1 MAHKIRLGFVGAN
14 VRSNWAS
21 QSHFPAL
28 LASPDVELTA
38 VCTTRPESAE
48 EAREALGAKLAFHDF
63 RAMVASPEIDAVAVV
78 VRVPAHYE
86 PTRAAIEAGKHV
98 YTEWPLG
105 RTTAEAEELAALARA
120 KGVQT
125 AVGLQSRVSPT
136 LMYLKE
142 QIEAGYV
149 GEVLACHA
157 TAMRDGA
164 LERPSS
170 RTWQRD
176 ASLGANTLT
185 IANGH
190 VIDALRF
197 VAGNFARVACL
208 VTTQARH
215 WYETDTQQLVEVTAP
230 DNVLVSGQLASGA
243 VASVH
248 VAAVPWAGSG
258 FRMEI
263 YGREG
268 TLVTTGT
275 VSSQRGESSGCRA
288 PGAAT
293 SYATWRSPSASSMSR
308 PTSPAAIRST
318 SGRCMP
324 CSPRRSGPGRA
335 ACRRSTPRWTCTTSS
350 IRSSRRRRRAGSCRS
365 PEAWPAPVDTRRCV
379 IATRRRGRS
388 AELPRR
394 VTREPPGRHERRDY
408 LQSVR
413 SPLAVAF

>member
-1 MAHKIRLGFVGAN
+1 MSR
-14 VRSNWAS
+14 
-21 QSHFPAL
+21 
-28 LASPDVELTA
+28 LTA

-48 EAREALGAKLAFHDF
+48 EAREAFGAKLAFHDF

-86 PTRAAIEAGKHV
+86 PTKAAIEAGKHV

-136 LMYLKE
+136 LHVHEGADRGRAMW
-142 QIEAGYV
+142 ARCCPV
-149 GEVLACHA
+149 TPPRCV
-157 TAMRDGA
+157 TARWSAPPAAPGSAM
-164 LERPSS
+164 P
-170 RTWQRD
+170 
-176 ASLGANTLT
+176 ASARNTLT

-208 VTTQARH
+208 VTTQARQ
-215 WYETDTQQLVEVTAP
+215 WYETDTKQMVEVTSP

-268 TLVTTGT
+268 TLVATGN
-275 VSSQRGESSGCRA
+275 VSSQRGETLRLQGAQWQPRA
-288 PGAAT
+288 ERPGDPRALRLCPGRLPARRSVQRRADVCPVRRGDPDRAEPPADVRHRGGPAPLPRYDQAGVGYGPGAA
-293 SYATWRSPSASSMSR
+293 
-308 PTSPAAIRST
+308 
-318 SGRCMP
+318 GRL
-324 CSPRRSGPGRA
+324 RR
-335 ACRRSTPRWTCTTSS
+335 CRRPWTPGG
-350 IRSSRRRRRAGSCRS
+350 A
-365 PEAWPAPVDTRRCV
+365 
-379 IATRRRGRS
+379 
-388 AELPRR
+388 
-394 VTREPPGRHERRDY
+394 
-408 LQSVR
+408 
-413 SPLAVAF
+413 

>member
-14 VRSNWAS
+14 VRSTWAS

-28 LASPDVELTA
+28 LASPDIELTA
-38 VCTTRPESAE
+38 VCTTRRESAE
-48 EAREALGAKLAFHDF
+48 EARRAFGVQHAFQDY
-63 RAMVASPEIDAVAVV
+63 RTMVASPEIDAVAVV
-78 VRVPAHYE
+78 VKVPEHYG
-86 PTRAAIEAGKHV
+86 PTRAALEAGKHV

-105 RTTAEAEELAALARA
+105 RTTAEAEALAALARS

-136 LMYLKE
+136 LLYMKE

-149 GEVLACHA
+149 GEVLSCHV
-157 TAMRDGA
+157 TTMRDGA

-176 ASLGANTLT
+176 AHLGANTLT

-208 VTTQARH
+208 VTTQARQ
-215 WYETDTQQLVEVTAP
+215 WYETDTRQMVEVTAP
-230 DNVLVSGQLASGA
+230 DNVLVSGQLASSA

-248 VAAVPWAGSG
+248 AAAVPWAGRG

-268 TLVTTGT
+268 TLVATGS
-275 VSSQRGESSGCRA
+275 VSSQRGESLRLQGVRGSHALSDLEVPERFMYVPADFPRGD
-288 PGAAT
+288 PFNVGQM
-293 SYATWRSPSASSMSR
+293 YALFAEAIHTGQSR
-308 PTSPAAIRST
+308 IPTFDTAVELHRYGYDLAGVGHRP
-318 SGRCMP
+318 
-324 CSPRRSGPGRA
+324 RA
-335 ACRRSTPRWTCTTSS
+335 AGHL
-350 IRSSRRRRRAGSCRS
+350 IG
-365 PEAWPAPVDTRRCV
+365 
-379 IATRRRGRS
+379 RRGHMS
-388 AELPRR
+388 EASY
-394 VTREPPGRHERRDY
+394 PPLLSIDLH
-408 LQSVR
+408 
-413 SPLAVAF
+413 A